1 MGYIRESVKKWAT
14 TKSSVWAQA
23 YGYIK
28 TASSCCSG
36 GRTTAAGA
44 CTAAASSWA
53 RR

>member
-14 TKSSVWAQA
+14 TKSSAWEQVC
-23 YGYIK
+23 GCIK
-28 TASSCCSG
+28 TASSCYSG
-36 GRTTAAGA
+36 GGTTAAGA